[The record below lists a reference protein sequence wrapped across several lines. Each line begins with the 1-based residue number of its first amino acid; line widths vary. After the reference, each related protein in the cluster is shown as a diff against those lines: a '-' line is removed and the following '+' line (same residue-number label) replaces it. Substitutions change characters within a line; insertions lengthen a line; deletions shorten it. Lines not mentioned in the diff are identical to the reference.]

1 MREAA
6 GGLRLEGQD
15 GGVRAGGSCRP
26 APGADVRVP
35 GRRRGPLPLAG
46 GAGRGPWPLGPSAL
60 ESGIKGPLARQAG
73 GAAETGPAGYVGQP
87 RAAAGA
93 L

>member
-15 GGVRAGGSCRP
+15 GGVRAGGSSRP

-35 GRRRGPLPLAG
+35 GRRGLLPLAG
-46 GAGRGPWPLGPSAL
+46 GAGRGPWPRGPSAL
-60 ESGIKGPLARQAG
+60 ESRIKGPPARQAG